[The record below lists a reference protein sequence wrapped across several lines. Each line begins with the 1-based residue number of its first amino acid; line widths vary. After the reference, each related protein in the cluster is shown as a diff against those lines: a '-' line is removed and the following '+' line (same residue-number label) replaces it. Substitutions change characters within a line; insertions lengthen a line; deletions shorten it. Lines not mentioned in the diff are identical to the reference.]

1 MIEWLNENPIIA
13 FAGLVVVIF
22 VLMFSFVKVK
32 KKKPQK
38 AEPKKDSVDK
48 KTGEETSAETGET
61 SPDETSAEEPP
72 IKIRAK
78 HAKTRPQIEQI
89 YKRVYEKTEQKKE
102 EVETDEFEGKQAQ
115 FVKSSGKVS
124 KFIGFE
130 EVAKKEE
137 ELAVAQMLQE
147 QAQAEENCE
156 ICEPKAHH
164 FDRTRRLSKM
174 IREDA
179 FDDMLEAHIS
189 GHYLNIDEKK
199 HLRLSDDFSEKLF
212 DRAMK
217 TLSNSDVKV
226 LVDDS
231 ESEEKP
237 FEKMRG
243 DKAYMKE
250 WLADRRRE
258 NMANFIAVTDQ
269 SSNESGLDDED
280 IEKLENEIDLSSKN
294 IIVVDS
300 IVNRKGKRK
309 NK

>member
-1 MIEWLNENPIIA
+1 MIEWLNENPIIV
-13 FAGLVVVIF
+13 FAVLVVVVF

-38 AEPKKDSVDK
+38 AQPKKDSVDK
-48 KTGEETSAETGET
+48 KTGEESSAETPQE
-61 SPDETSAEEPP
+61 ETSAEEPP

-89 YKRVYEKTEQKKE
+89 YKRVYEKTEPKKE

-115 FVKSSGKVS
+115 FVRSSGKVS

-147 QAQAEENCE
+147 QVQTETDCE
-156 ICEPKAHH
+156 ICEPKAQH

-174 IREDA
+174 IRDDA

-189 GHYLNIDEKK
+189 GHYLNIDEKR
-199 HLRLSDDFSEKLF
+199 HLRISDDFSEKLF

-226 LVDDS
+226 LVDDAD
-231 ESEEKP
+231 SEEKP

-250 WLADRRRE
+250 WLAERRRE
-258 NMANFIAVTDQ
+258 NMANFITVTDQ
-269 SSNESGLDDED
+269 SSNESGLDEED

>member
-1 MIEWLNENPIIA
+1 MIEWLNENPIIV
-13 FAGLVVVIF
+13 FAVLVVVVF

-38 AEPKKDSVDK
+38 AQPKKDSVDK
-48 KTGEETSAETGET
+48 KTGEESSAETPQE
-61 SPDETSAEEPP
+61 ETSAEEPP

-89 YKRVYEKTEQKKE
+89 YKRVYEKTEPKKE

-115 FVKSSGKVS
+115 FVRSSGKVS

-130 EVAKKEE
+130 EVAKKKE

-147 QAQAEENCE
+147 QVQTETDCE
-156 ICEPKAHH
+156 ICEPKAQH

-174 IREDA
+174 IRDDA

-189 GHYLNIDEKK
+189 GHYLNIDEKR
-199 HLRLSDDFSEKLF
+199 HLRISDDFSEKLF

-226 LVDDS
+226 LVDDAD
-231 ESEEKP
+231 SEEKP

-250 WLADRRRE
+250 WLAERRRE
-258 NMANFIAVTDQ
+258 NMANFITVTDQ
-269 SSNESGLDDED
+269 SSNETGLDEED

>member
-1 MIEWLNENPIIA
+1 MIEWLNENPIIV
-13 FAGLVVVIF
+13 FAVLVVVIF

-38 AEPKKDSVDK
+38 AQPKKDSVDK
-48 KTGEETSAETGET
+48 KTGEESSAETPQE
-61 SPDETSAEEPP
+61 ETSAEEPP

-89 YKRVYEKTEQKKE
+89 YKRVYEKTEPKKE

-115 FVKSSGKVS
+115 FVRSSGKVS

-147 QAQAEENCE
+147 QVQTETDCE
-156 ICEPKAHH
+156 ICEPKAQH

-174 IREDA
+174 IRDDA

-189 GHYLNIDEKK
+189 GHYLNIDEKR
-199 HLRLSDDFSEKLF
+199 HLRISDDFSEKLF

-226 LVDDS
+226 LVDDAD
-231 ESEEKP
+231 SEEKP

-250 WLADRRRE
+250 WLAERRRE
-258 NMANFIAVTDQ
+258 NMANFITVTDQ
-269 SSNESGLDDED
+269 SSNESGLDEED

-294 IIVVDS
+294 IVVVDS

>member
-1 MIEWLNENPIIA
+1 MTEWLNENPIIV
-13 FAGLVVVIF
+13 FAVLVVVVF

-38 AEPKKDSVDK
+38 AQPNKDSVDK
-48 KTGEETSAETGET
+48 KTGEESSAETPQE
-61 SPDETSAEEPP
+61 ETSAEEPP

-89 YKRVYEKTEQKKE
+89 YKRVYEKTEPKKE

-115 FVKSSGKVS
+115 FVRSSGKVS

-147 QAQAEENCE
+147 QVQTETDCE
-156 ICEPKAHH
+156 ICEPKAQH

-174 IREDA
+174 IRDDA

-189 GHYLNIDEKK
+189 GHYLNIDEKR
-199 HLRLSDDFSEKLF
+199 HLRISDDFSEKLF

-226 LVDDS
+226 LVDDAD
-231 ESEEKP
+231 SEEKP

-250 WLADRRRE
+250 WLAERRRE
-258 NMANFIAVTDQ
+258 NMANFITVTDQ
-269 SSNESGLDDED
+269 SSNETGLDEED

>member
-1 MIEWLNENPIIA
+1 MIEWLNENPIIV
-13 FAGLVVVIF
+13 FAVLVVVVF

-38 AEPKKDSVDK
+38 AQPKKDSVDK
-48 KTGEETSAETGET
+48 KTGEESSAETPQE
-61 SPDETSAEEPP
+61 ETSAEEPP

-89 YKRVYEKTEQKKE
+89 YKRVYEKTEPKKD

-115 FVKSSGKVS
+115 FVRSSGKVS

-147 QAQAEENCE
+147 QVQAETDCE
-156 ICEPKAHH
+156 ICEPKAQH

-189 GHYLNIDEKK
+189 GHYLNIDEKR
-199 HLRLSDDFSEKLF
+199 HWRISDDFSEKLF

-226 LVDDS
+226 LVDDAD
-231 ESEEKP
+231 SEEKP

-250 WLADRRRE
+250 WLAERRRE
-258 NMANFIAVTDQ
+258 NMANFITVTDQ
-269 SSNESGLDDED
+269 SSNESGLDEED